1 MVGERSEAERQLR
14 LLPPGFLADLVR
26 TVAFPDPRS
35 ASGDGLL
42 AYGGDLEPERL
53 LAAYAQ
59 GIFPW
64 YESAPILW
72 YSPDPRALLLPEDL
86 RINRSLAKNLRRG
99 RYALSMD
106 TDFRGVIEGCARIH
120 RPGQSG
126 TWINRDMIE
135 AYCGLHELG
144 FAHSV
149 EARRDGELMGGI
161 YGVSLGS
168 AFFGESRFARSSDAS
183 KVALVALVERMR
195 AWGFLMLD
203 CQSHTPHTE
212 SLGAVLWSRADF
224 LDLLDR
230 ALQAPTRCGR
240 WPLADSDPSPAS
252 GAPGPAQS
260 AEESPE

>member
-1 MVGERSEAERQLR
+1 MVGERSEDERQLR
-14 LLPPGFLADLVR
+14 LLPREFIADLVAAI
-26 TVAFPDPRS
+26 AFPDPRS

-72 YSPDPRALLLPEDL
+72 YSPDPRALLFPEEL

-106 TDFRGVIEGCARIH
+106 TDFRGVIEACAHIR
-120 RPGQSG
+120 RSGQSG
-126 TWINRDMIE
+126 TWINPDMIE
-135 AYCGLHELG
+135 AYCVLHELG

-149 EARRDGELMGGI
+149 EARQDGELMGGI

-168 AFFGESRFARSSDAS
+168 AFFGESMFARSSDAS
-183 KVALVALVERMR
+183 KVAAVALVERMR

-212 SLGAVLWSRADF
+212 RLGAVLWPRADF

-240 WPLADSDPSPAS
+240 WPLADSGSWPGS
-252 GAPGPAQS
+252 GAPGPGARAGRS
-260 AEESPE
+260 AE

>member
-1 MVGERSEAERQLR
+1 MVGERSEGQRRLR
-14 LLPPGFLADLVR
+14 LLPPEFIADLVGSA
-26 TVAFPDPRS
+26 AFPDPRS
-35 ASGDGLL
+35 ASADGLL

-64 YESAPILW
+64 YESDPILW
-72 YSPDPRALLLPEDL
+72 YSPDPRALLFPDAL

-106 TDFRGVIEGCARIH
+106 ADFRGVIEGCARIR

-126 TWINRDMIE
+126 TWINPDMIE
-135 AYCGLHELG
+135 AYCALHELG

-161 YGVSLGS
+161 YGISLGS
-168 AFFGESRFARSSDAS
+168 AFFGESMFARSADAS

-195 AWGFLMLD
+195 AWGFLVLD

-212 SLGAVLWSRADF
+212 RLGAVLRSRADF

-230 ALQAPTRCGR
+230 ALQAPTRCGP
-240 WPLADSDPSPAS
+240 WPLADADRSSPS
-252 GAPGPAQS
+252 GAAGSDLGAKRS
-260 AEESPE
+260 AE